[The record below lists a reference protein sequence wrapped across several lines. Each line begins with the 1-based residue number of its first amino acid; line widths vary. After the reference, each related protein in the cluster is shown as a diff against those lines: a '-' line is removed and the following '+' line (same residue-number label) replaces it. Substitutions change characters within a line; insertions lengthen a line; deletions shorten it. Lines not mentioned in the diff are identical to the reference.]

1 MYFSLDTHSI
11 KKIDRAYG
19 LIKKKQHIF
28 KCPVCGGSM
37 SIDEPGRLICKSR
50 HSFDLSRKGYLNLL
64 TGVNTQ
70 VYSKELFEARHRICS
85 AGFYDPLIDELA
97 GVIAKYQ
104 EAYSSNGLNILDA
117 GCGEGSHIYSVY
129 RKFEEKQNNTFIG
142 IDISK
147 DSINIAARND
157 AGLIWCVA
165 DLAKLPFK
173 NNSLDIVLNI
183 LSPANYA
190 EFDRVL
196 KQKGIVI
203 KVAPSSQYLKELR
216 EAIYMEEAD
225 NYSNEKVIG
234 HFGEKLDIIDT
245 RNISYSFDIDK
256 QLLSDFIKMTP
267 LTWGKSSES
276 IAFVFE
282 KNITSITADFSI
294 MIGRKK
300 NSLDA

>member
-1 MYFSLDTHSI
+1 
-11 KKIDRAYG
+11 
-19 LIKKKQHIF
+19 
-28 KCPVCGGSM
+28 M
-37 SIDEPGRLICKSR
+37 SVDDPGRLICKSR

-70 VYSKELFEARHRICS
+70 VYSKELFEARHKICT
-85 AGFYDPLIDELA
+85 AGFYDQLIDELA

-104 EAYSSNGLNILDA
+104 EGFSNNGLNILDA

-129 RKFEEKQNNTFIG
+129 GKFEEKLNNTFIG

-157 AGLIWCVA
+157 ADLIWCVA
-165 DLAKLPFK
+165 DLAKLPFQ
-173 NNSLDIVLNI
+173 NNSMDIVLNI

-203 KVAPSSQYLKELR
+203 KVVPGSQYLNELR
-216 EAIYMEEAD
+216 EAIYMEEEAN
-225 NYSNEKVIG
+225 NYSNEKVVG
-234 HFGEKLDIIDT
+234 HFGEKLDVIET
-245 RNISYSFDIDK
+245 RNISYNFDVDN

-276 IAFVFE
+276 IATVFE
-282 KNITSITADFSI
+282 KNIASIKADFSI
-294 MIGRKK
+294 IIGRKK
-300 NSLDA
+300 NSPGT